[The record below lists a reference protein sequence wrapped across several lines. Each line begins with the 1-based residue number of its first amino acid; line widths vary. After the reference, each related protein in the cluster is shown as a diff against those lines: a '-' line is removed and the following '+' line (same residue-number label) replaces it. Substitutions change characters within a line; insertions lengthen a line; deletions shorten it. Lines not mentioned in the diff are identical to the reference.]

1 MKMLFLKKY
10 LDFINIYREMEFL
23 FSSYSLLKFHF
34 QATNVLVCF
43 IFLLKCVVTMHVLR
57 LREILSNSLGTKDPS
72 VK

>member
-1 MKMLFLKKY
+1 
-10 LDFINIYREMEFL
+10 MEFL

-43 IFLLKCVVTMHVLR
+43 IFLLKCVVTMHILR